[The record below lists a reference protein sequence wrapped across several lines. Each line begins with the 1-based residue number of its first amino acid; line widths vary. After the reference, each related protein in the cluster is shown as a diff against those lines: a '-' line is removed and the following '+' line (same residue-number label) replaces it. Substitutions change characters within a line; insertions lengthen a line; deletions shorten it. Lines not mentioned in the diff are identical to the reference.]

1 MGDVMQRMRT
11 RFPDTQPEQIR
22 RLVENVHHE
31 YEGRPIR
38 EFVPVLVEREVVNT
52 LRGAQAGAQPVT
64 S

>member
-1 MGDVMQRMRT
+1 MGDVMQRMRA

-52 LRGAQAGAQPVT
+52 LRGAQRVI